1 MTRYAIPTPPPVIV
15 TQVWT
20 AQGFRADR
28 CTAHAD
34 CWLLEP
40 GTALSHYRWEA
51 LLSFGSPLSDTP
63 PEGNT
68 MTLAD
73 IAARCHSDALS
84 LREAATDALREAA
97 TDATVVGNG
106 KIAQQ
111 AIDRANTVDAL
122 AILLDRLA
130 RVPMANSYPPY
141 VDAAQRLARLAGVN
155 L

>member
-1 MTRYAIPTPPPVIV
+1 MTTYAIPDPPPATV
-15 TQVWT
+15 TKVWT
-20 AQGFRADR
+20 VQGVRADR

-63 PEGNT
+63 PEGDT

-73 IAARCHSDALS
+73 IAARCRSDALF
-84 LREAATDALREAA
+84 LREDALYAGAIGRGRNAQEA
-97 TDATVVGNG
+97 T
-106 KIAQQ
+106 
-111 AIDRANTVDAL
+111 DRANTVDAL
-122 AILLDRLA
+122 ATLLDRLA
-130 RVPMANSYPPY
+130 RLPLANSYPPY
-141 VDAAQRLARLAGVN
+141 VDAAQRLARLAGVD

>member
-1 MTRYAIPTPPPVIV
+1 
-15 TQVWT
+15 
-20 AQGFRADR
+20 
-28 CTAHAD
+28 
-34 CWLLEP
+34 
-40 GTALSHYRWEA
+40 
-51 LLSFGSPLSDTP
+51 
-63 PEGNT
+63 

-106 KIAQQ
+106 KLAQQ

-122 AILLDRLA
+122 ATLLDRLA
-130 RVPMANSYPPY
+130 RVPLANSYPPY
-141 VDAAQRLARLAGVN
+141 VDAARRLARLAGVD